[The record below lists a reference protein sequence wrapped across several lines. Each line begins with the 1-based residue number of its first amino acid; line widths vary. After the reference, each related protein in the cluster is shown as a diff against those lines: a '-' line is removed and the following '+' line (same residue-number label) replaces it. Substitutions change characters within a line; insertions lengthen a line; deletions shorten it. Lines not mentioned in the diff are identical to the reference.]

1 MYNVFP
7 RGMIRVPLQKQ
18 EFYEKGYD
26 ELIKDKVFMEQLLVA
41 SPSLYHSVKNID
53 KCNEKK
59 KQKVKIIRPRLKVS
73 KSQAIKAILFLAT

>member
-59 KQKVKIIRPRLKVS
+59 KQSVGRVFLSVYWS
-73 KSQAIKAILFLAT
+73 YILFFI

>member
-41 SPSLYHSVKNID
+41 SPSLYHLSLIH
-53 KCNEKK
+53 
-59 KQKVKIIRPRLKVS
+59 I
-73 KSQAIKAILFLAT
+73 

>member
-53 KCNEKK
+53 KD
-59 KQKVKIIRPRLKVS
+59 
-73 KSQAIKAILFLAT
+73 IL